1 MWEHARGAK
10 KVAARK
16 RSERKESERMRE
28 RERERE
34 RERKGGRERERKSR
48 NAVYDRAPFSR
59 RIARCR
65 GKARRDYF
73 KPELTAFVARSEK
86 QKQRCA
92 NKSR

>member
-1 MWEHARGAK
+1 VGACERCK
-10 KVAARK
+10 EGSREKTVREK
-16 RSERKESERMRE
+16 RVRENE